1 LKIKNCDETST
12 ETFAPAKILDGIR
25 LSVFHS
31 CTMRDAAAKTA
42 SPPIHVGAVLFDG
55 FELLDLYGPLE
66 MFGLLEGEARITVV
80 AEKPGTVRSSSGPCG
95 TAEVTMADASG
106 FDVLLIPGGIG
117 TRTQIANRQ
126 FLAELKRLAEASQL
140 VATVCTGSFL
150 LARTGLLD
158 GRKATSNKRVFQLV
172 KTNAP
177 KVNWVA
183 RARWVEDG
191 KYFTSSGVSAGMD
204 MALAVIA
211 RLCGREKSLQIA
223 SRAEYEW
230 HEDSSWDPFATAAGL

>member
-1 LKIKNCDETST
+1 MPKAVATTDS
-12 ETFAPAKILDGIR
+12 
-25 LSVFHS
+25 
-31 CTMRDAAAKTA
+31 
-42 SPPIHVGAVLFDG
+42 SPIQVGAVLFEG
-55 FELLDLYGPLE
+55 FELLDFYGPLE

-80 AEKPGTVRSSSGPCG
+80 AEKTGPVKSAAGPSGV
-95 TAEVTMADASG
+95 ADATMAESSG

-117 TRTQIANRQ
+117 TRTQMANAS
-126 FLAELKRLAEASQL
+126 FLAELKRLTEASRI

-177 KVNWVA
+177 KVNWIA
-183 RARWVEDG
+183 KARWVEDG

-211 RLCGREKSLQIA
+211 KLRGREKSLEIA

-230 HEDSSWDPFATAAGL
+230 HEDSSWDPFATATGL

>member
-1 LKIKNCDETST
+1 
-12 ETFAPAKILDGIR
+12 
-25 LSVFHS
+25 
-31 CTMRDAAAKTA
+31 M
-42 SPPIHVGAVLFDG
+42 LFEG
-55 FELLDLYGPLE
+55 FELLDLYGLLE
-66 MFGLLEGEARITVV
+66 MFGLLENEAKITVV
-80 AEKPGTVRSSSGPCG
+80 AEKTGPVKSSVGPSGL
-95 TAEVTMADASG
+95 ADATLAGSSG

-117 TRTQIANRQ
+117 TRTQMANRQ
-126 FLAELKRLAEASQL
+126 FLAELKRLAEASRM

-158 GRKATSNKRVFQLV
+158 GRKATSNNRVFQLV

-177 KVNWVA
+177 KVNWIA

-211 RLCGREKSLQIA
+211 KLCGREKSLEIA

-230 HEDSSWDPFATAAGL
+230 HKDSSWDPFAAAAGL